1 MKQLYPRATAV
12 AGDDEEDQQHG
23 AAPPEV
29 ATWEYRGDDGS
40 CVVRQEG
47 ERRRRGE
54 VREERVT
61 WGPGEIDRRD
71 GPPQ

>member
-23 AAPPEV
+23 AALSKV
-29 ATWEYRGDDGS
+29 ATRQYRGDGGS
-40 CVVRQEG
+40 CAVRHEG

-71 GPPQ
+71 GPPH